1 MVYNTGTNKGKKRN
15 DTPTPI
21 WLCDF
26 IYTLLKDRNYKN
38 ILDCCSGDCRLT
50 KNFSNSK
57 IINYEIKEGKD
68 FLLETNKIDCDL
80 CIFNPPFSLDNGKK
94 ELAAETF
101 LDKVIE
107 LCGDKIEIIMICPM
121 GFRLNQTIRSKRL
134 KKMKNIYPEI
144 SSIISL
150 PVDTFENT
158 NFHTEILCYNT
169 QYLKAHYFV

>member
-1 MVYNTGTNKGKKRN
+1 MNYTVADATFKVLDISESAPVNTSIDENKRGVFFVKIN
-15 DTPTPI
+15 ADSVAQST
-21 WLCDF
+21 
-26 IYTLLKDRNYKN
+26 
-38 ILDCCSGDCRLT
+38 ILPKTSA
-50 KNFSNSK
+50 

-107 LCGDKIEIIMICPM
+107 LCGNKIEIIMICPM

-134 KKMKNIYPEI
+134 NKMKNIYPEI

-169 QYLKAHYFV
+169 PYLKAHYFV